1 MNELI
6 ARCLEVSRDFA
17 EQESTEFDLCA
28 LLAEVAG
35 EHAQGGADI
44 RGRKGPDCRVRAK
57 PLALKRILSNLV
69 DNALRYGGD
78 QPIDIEYRLVDG
90 RVDICVLDRGPGIP
104 ESEREAVFRPFHRL
118 EPSRSSRTGGSGLGL
133 AIVRQ
138 LASASGWTVDL
149 VPRDG
154 GGTVA
159 CVRVPLADTQG
170 LAHFTPAGAS
180 TTMHAKDRPSR

>member
-1 MNELI
+1 VAGIRHDLRTPLARISLALGMVSDKPERELFERVMRDVDAMNELI

-17 EQESTEFDLCA
+17 EQESTESDPCA
-28 LLAEVAG
+28 LLAAVAG

-44 RGRKGPDCRVRAK
+44 RGRKGPDCTVRAK

-104 ESEREAVFRPFHRL
+104 ESEREAV
-118 EPSRSSRTGGSGLGL
+118 
-133 AIVRQ
+133 
-138 LASASGWTVDL
+138 
-149 VPRDG
+149 
-154 GGTVA
+154 
-159 CVRVPLADTQG
+159 
-170 LAHFTPAGAS
+170 
-180 TTMHAKDRPSR
+180 